1 MIIKKW
7 DTTLNSGAGGWAEQ
21 YPKTV
26 AQKIF
31 DNAGTTSIFD
41 INDRIKV
48 AYLPNAVFD
57 SLYFYQGVTLPS
69 STKPLAAAAIANALN
84 VTSRSSLGYYW
95 VVTTAGNLTAS
106 STASLETLYTK
117 TCTLTNG
124 AATITTADT
133 SDLRVGM
140 IVNGSNIPTNSTI
153 TAINSNGTQFT
164 ISNNVTPSGGSF
176 SLTFSYNISTF
187 ITGGEER
194 QVDSTVETVGLEVGD
209 WFIVSRLSGVGSI
222 ASPFI
227 VTFAPVNNTYELMTG
242 ATNSANG
249 APGLVPTPL
258 IANELQFLRGNG
270 TWATPTNTTYAVSTA
285 NGDDIYKEKINLTG
299 SDSST
304 DTVQIAVNATSLRT
318 FTGLT
323 TNGSTTI
330 ASVID
335 TAGLLVGQLVTG
347 TGIPANALI
356 IAINPNTSVTI
367 SIAATVNGGG
377 TYTASTFGLTIE
389 QASDIITIKH
399 ADTSSASNLAS
410 TARTYVSGLTFD
422 TFGHVI
428 GYTTGS
434 ETVVN
439 TNTTYDLTVPESTTT
454 IRLAGSDS
462 TNDDVTLT
470 AGTGMAITRNSAT
483 QLTFTPTAYTAGNG
497 ISLSSFAFSVGAGV
511 GLTQEATGLKMTYP
525 VYHGDTLPITGI
537 PANAIG
543 LEW

>member
-41 INDRIKV
+41 VNDRIKV

-57 SLYFYQGVTLPS
+57 SLYFYTTITSGPTALS
-69 STKPLAAAAIANALN
+69 SLADIALTNAASIN
-84 VTSRSSLGYYW
+84 RSALGYYW
-95 VVTTAGNLTAS
+95 VASGSAGVTANATTTTLIGSLYYRTELNPSDEGTFGS
-106 STASLETLYTK
+106 GITGTSLEAGDWLVITK
-117 TCTLTNG
+117 
-124 AATITTADT
+124 
-133 SDLRVGM
+133 
-140 IVNGSNIPTNSTI
+140 
-153 TAINSNGTQFT
+153 
-164 ISNNVTPSGGSF
+164 
-176 SLTFSYNISTF
+176 
-187 ITGGEER
+187 ITGAGTSGSPY
-194 QVDSTVETVGLEVGD
+194 VVSFGVVE
-209 WFIVSRLSGVGSI
+209 
-222 ASPFI
+222 
-227 VTFAPVNNTYELMTG
+227 NTYELMTG

-249 APGLVPTPL
+249 ATGLVPAPL

-270 TWATPTNTTYAVSTA
+270 TWATPTNTTYAVATA
-285 NGDDIYKEKINLTG
+285 NGDDLYKEKINLTG

-304 DTVQIAVNATSLRT
+304 DTIQIAVNATSLRT

-330 ASVID
+330 TSVTD

-347 TGIPANALI
+347 TAIPANALI
-356 IAINPNTSVTI
+356 TAINPNTSVTI
-367 SIAATVNGGG
+367 SIAATANGGG

-389 QASDIITIKH
+389 QGSDIITIRH

-439 TNTTYDLTVPESTTT
+439 TNTTYDLTVPASTTT

-462 TNDDVTLT
+462 TNDDITLA
-470 AGTGMAITRNSAT
+470 AGTGMSITRDSAT

-497 ISLSSFAFSVGAGV
+497 INLSSFEFTVGAGE

-525 VYHGDTLPITGI
+525 VYHGDTLPTTGI
-537 PANAIG
+537 SANAIG

>member
-41 INDRIKV
+41 VNDRIKV

-57 SLYFYQGVTLPS
+57 SLYFYSTITSGPNSLS
-69 STKPLAAAAIANALN
+69 SLADGALTNAASIN
-84 VTSRSSLGYYW
+84 RSALGYYW
-95 VVTTAGNLTAS
+95 VSNGSSGVTAQATSVQIGSLWYRTELNPSDEGTYGGGITGS
-106 STASLETLYTK
+106 SLEAGDWLVITK
-117 TCTLTNG
+117 
-124 AATITTADT
+124 
-133 SDLRVGM
+133 
-140 IVNGSNIPTNSTI
+140 
-153 TAINSNGTQFT
+153 
-164 ISNNVTPSGGSF
+164 
-176 SLTFSYNISTF
+176 
-187 ITGGEER
+187 ITGAG
-194 QVDSTVETVGLEVGD
+194 T
-209 WFIVSRLSGVGSI
+209 SGTPYV
-222 ASPFI
+222 
-227 VTFAPVNNTYELMTG
+227 VTFGVVENTYELMTG
-242 ATNSANG
+242 ATNAANG

-270 TWATPTNTTYAVSTA
+270 TWATPTNTTYAVATA

-330 ASVID
+330 ASVAD

-367 SIAATVNGGG
+367 SIAATVNGGA

-389 QASDIITIKH
+389 QASDIITIRH
-399 ADTSSASNLAS
+399 ADTSSTSNLAS

-454 IRLAGSDS
+454 IRLAGSDT
-462 TNDDVTLT
+462 TNDDITLS
-470 AGTGMAITRNSAT
+470 AGTGMTITRNSAT

-525 VYHGDTLPITGI
+525 VYHGDTLPTTNIS
-537 PANAIG
+537 ANAIG

>member
-41 INDRIKV
+41 VNDRIKID
-48 AYLPNAVFD
+48 YLPNAVFD
-57 SLYFYQGVTLPS
+57 SLYFYGSISSAPNSLATLADVAI
-69 STKPLAAAAIANALN
+69 TNAASIK
-84 VTSRSSLGYYW
+84 RSALGYYW
-95 VVTTAGNLTAS
+95 VGA
-106 STASLETLYTK
+106 
-117 TCTLTNG
+117 TNG
-124 AATITTADT
+124 AGVTASPTVSVQIGSVWYRTVLQPSDEGTSGDTVTGTSLEAGDWLVITKITGLGT
-133 SDLRVGM
+133 S
-140 IVNGSNIPTNSTI
+140 NGSPI
-153 TAINSNGTQFT
+153 
-164 ISNNVTPSGGSF
+164 
-176 SLTFSYNISTF
+176 
-187 ITGGEER
+187 
-194 QVDSTVETVGLEVGD
+194 
-209 WFIVSRLSGVGSI
+209 
-222 ASPFI
+222 I
-227 VTFAPVNNTYELMTG
+227 VTFGVVENTYELMTG

-270 TWATPTNTTYAVSTA
+270 TWATPTNTTYAVATA

-330 ASVID
+330 ASVAD

-356 IAINPNTSVTI
+356 TDINPNTSVTI

-389 QASDIITIKH
+389 QASDIITIRH

-462 TNDDVTLT
+462 SNDDVTLT

-497 ISLSSFAFSVGAGV
+497 INLSSFEFTVGAGE

-525 VYHGDTLPITGI
+525 VYHGDTLPTTGI
-537 PANAIG
+537 SANAIG